1 MKKSFL
7 VSVFIFF
14 VVNTILFSQSNVKFS
29 QAFHSSNVNS
39 ISFRV
44 VNPNI
49 EIKSITGPVIV
60 VETYVQ
66 ISASNYNLLKYMIK
80 KGRYNLNSKI
90 LNNKIDDMSKNM
102 TLLDKDLTKEIIIG
116 GEKVEE
122 EIKYVIYVPEHIEI
136 IEQQIENPLI

>member
-90 LNNKIDDMSKNM
+90 DDMSKNM
-102 TLLDKDLTKEIIIG
+102 TLLDKELTKEIIIG